1 MVLPISV
8 CILTQNE
15 EDFISDAISSIKPFV
30 NEIVVLD
37 TGSTDNTVE
46 KARDE
51 GARVVQSSWEDDFSR
66 ARNKLI
72 KLAKEKFI
80 LMMDADEKYLGT
92 EVELKEYIDTLND
105 SPGKV
110 NMINDVS
117 ENEKTETYITRIFP
131 NFKGYYYQ
139 GVIHEQLTN
148 EVSNIKAHQTNIR
161 LLHVGYQKHIIE
173 SKNKLNR
180 NISLLLKQLNDAED
194 DIYTLFQLGRTYYVG
209 KKFTEACVF
218 LEKAYLLSNNGNSP
232 SSILPSILFYYGYS
246 LLKNKDWVILT
257 SLLDTALKSYP
268 DYTDLYF
275 MYGSYIIES
284 ANVNLFSKL
293 PEIYNTCLELGEADS
308 NKYETVTGVGTFKA
322 LYNLGLYYEITN
334 QKQKAV
340 DCYRLSH
347 SYGYSL
353 ARKRLNELI

>member
-15 EDFISDAISSIKPFV
+15 EEYICDAIHSIKPFV
-30 NEIVVLD
+30 KEIIVLD
-37 TGSTDNTVE
+37 TGSTDSTVS
-46 KARDE
+46 KARNE
-51 GARVVQSSWEDDFSR
+51 GARVAQSDWQEDFSE

-72 KLAKEKFI
+72 ELAQEKFI
-80 LMMDADEKYLGT
+80 FMMDADERYLGT
-92 EVELKEYIDTLND
+92 EDELKEYIHALSD

-110 NMINDVS
+110 SIINEVS

-131 NFKGYYYQ
+131 AFKGYYYQ
-139 GVIHEQLTN
+139 GIIHEQLTN
-148 EVSNIKAHQTNIR
+148 ETSDYKVHRTNIK
-161 LLHVGYQKHIIE
+161 LLHIGYQKHIIE

-194 DIYTLFQLGRTYYVG
+194 DIYTLFQLGRTYYVA
-209 KKFTEACVF
+209 KEFTEACVF
-218 LEKAYLLSNNGNSP
+218 LEKAYLLSNNSYSP
-232 SSILPSILFYYGYS
+232 SSLLPSILFYYGYS
-246 LLKNKDWVILT
+246 LLKKKAW
-257 SLLDTALKSYP
+257 SELLNLLATALKSYP

-340 DCYRLSH
+340 ECYRLSH

-353 ARKRLNELI
+353 AKKRLDELI